1 MTDRSGF
8 VERTWSNGSF
18 FEDDMRNVIG
28 LDGRQGGYGGRE
40 PLAKGSLDPNPLV
53 GVTSGVSDLRS
64 ALLDKDADSALA
76 DSFAGLDDEPVAAR
90 TVALIEG
97 AEFLRECIARGLGSI
112 FAAGVEPYASSE
124 DYLSDSRPH
133 TGELIVFST
142 AALPS
147 SAIVDAVSKLAREVV
162 GSPILVLSYRNDVDL
177 ARAVL
182 EIGAKGFIPG
192 TMEFQ
197 LVLETAR
204 FVAAGGSYLP
214 AELLSDRR
222 APVMTSAVS
231 SRGVTSREL
240 EVVKAIRQGKPNK
253 IIAHELNMC
262 ESTVK
267 VHIRHVMKKLQAR
280 NRTDIAIKSAELVE
294 GR

>member
-1 MTDRSGF
+1 MVVFG
-8 VERTWSNGSF
+8 
-18 FEDDMRNVIG
+18 DDMRNVIG
-28 LDGRQGGYGGRE
+28 FDGRQGGYGGRE
-40 PLAKGSLDPNPLV
+40 ALARTGADSGPLDV
-53 GVTSGVSDLRS
+53 VSPAADLRS
-64 ALLDKDADSALA
+64 TRLEDHADGALGDSVADSGGEQALT
-76 DSFAGLDDEPVAAR
+76 R

-97 AEFLRECIARGLGSI
+97 AEFLRECVARGLRAI
-112 FAAGVEPYASSE
+112 FSDGVQPYASTES
-124 DYLSDSRPH
+124 YLADPRPH

-142 AALPS
+142 AALS
-147 SAIVDAVSKLAREVV
+147 TNAIVEAVKALRRDVA
-162 GSPILVLSYRNDVDL
+162 GSPVLVLSYRNDVEL
-177 ARAVL
+177 ARAVF

-192 TMEFQ
+192 TMDFQ

-214 AELLSDRR
+214 AELFSERR
-222 APVMTSAVS
+222 APPTPTAVS

-240 EVVKAIRQGKPNK
+240 EVVRAIRQGKPNK

>member
-1 MTDRSGF
+1 MF
-8 VERTWSNGSF
+8 
-18 FEDDMRNVIG
+18 
-28 LDGRQGGYGGRE
+28 
-40 PLAKGSLDPNPLV
+40 
-53 GVTSGVSDLRS
+53 
-64 ALLDKDADSALA
+64 
-76 DSFAGLDDEPVAAR
+76 
-90 TVALIEG
+90 
-97 AEFLRECIARGLGSI
+97 
-112 FAAGVEPYASSE
+112 
-124 DYLSDSRPH
+124 
-133 TGELIVFST
+133 
-142 AALPS
+142 
-147 SAIVDAVSKLAREVV
+147 
-162 GSPILVLSYRNDVDL
+162 
-177 ARAVL
+177 

-192 TMEFQ
+192 SMDFQ

-214 AELLSDRR
+214 AELFSERR
-222 APVMTSAVS
+222 GPATPAAVS

-240 EVVKAIRQGKPNK
+240 EVVRAIRQGKPNK

>member
-1 MTDRSGF
+1 MEFG
-8 VERTWSNGSF
+8 
-18 FEDDMRNVIG
+18 DDMRNVIG
-28 LDGRQGGYGGRE
+28 LDGRQGSYGGRE
-40 PLAKGSLDPNPLV
+40 ALARNGPEAEPLEGASPVVN
-53 GVTSGVSDLRS
+53 LR
-64 ALLDKDADSALA
+64 ATPIEDDADGALTDSGA
-76 DSFAGLDDEPVAAR
+76 DFVGEQALTR

-97 AEFLRECIARGLGSI
+97 AEFLRECVARGLRAI
-112 FAAGVEPYASSE
+112 FSNGVEPYASTE
-124 DYLSDSRPH
+124 DYLADPRPH

-142 AALPS
+142 AALS
-147 SAIVDAVSKLAREVV
+147 SNAIVEAVKALRREVAA
-162 GSPILVLSYRNDVDL
+162 SPVLVLSYRNDVEL
-177 ARAVL
+177 ARAVF

-192 TMEFQ
+192 TMDFQ

-214 AELLSDRR
+214 AELFSERSAR
-222 APVMTSAVS
+222 SPAPSIS

-240 EVVKAIRQGKPNK
+240 EVVRAIRQGKPNK

-280 NRTDIAIKSAELVE
+280 NRTDIAIKSADLVE